1 MKGYYALAG
10 EVTAKMPR
18 TECTELLWEL
28 WNNSTFGQSELSI
41 VEWKENKIE
50 LGSGDFL
57 PLSEGEEY
65 TLSVTE
71 RGVGILGRDRAGLM
85 RGFMALLL
93 RFIAV
98 EMDGK
103 CLPTLP
109 LGKIRGKFSV
119 GRRMLHVCLFP
130 EHDFVFIRRLLRY
143 ACMLQYTHIV
153 LEFWGTYRFECFPE
167 LGWENAYTRGEVE
180 LLIREIR
187 ALGAEPVPMFNSLGH
202 APGSRGCSGKHVVL
216 DQAPELAY
224 LFTPD
229 GWAWDIASETVFK
242 RLAEVRRELCE
253 LFGDG
258 EYFMIGCD
266 EAEVYTKGYR
276 SEDAVAAYLGRLT
289 ESVVR
294 EGRKP
299 IIWGD
304 MLLHKGCVPE
314 DKGRFWSCNAKNAEQ
329 AEKYRT
335 SLAAGTVI
343 ADWQYRYA
351 ATDPCEQ
358 KTAVYLD
365 SLGYD
370 VIACPFYD
378 LNVVRQ
384 TAKTVRDYKL
394 YGYMQTMWDRLHE
407 CPGVILNGALE
418 CGLPKELWLEY
429 SEAVSILAAAV
440 WRKLKCG
447 NKEYK
452 HQGFNDV
459 QFVKNTRP
467 SL

>member
-1 MKGYYALAG
+1 MKEYYALEG
-10 EVTAKMPR
+10 EVTVKMPR
-18 TECTELLWEL
+18 TDCPQLLLEL
-28 WNNSTFGQSELSI
+28 WNNSTFGRSRLSI
-41 VEWKENKIE
+41 VEWNENKIE
-50 LGSGDFL
+50 LGWGNFP
-57 PLSEGEEY
+57 PLCYGEEY
-65 TLSVTE
+65 VLSVTD
-71 RGVGILGRDRAGLM
+71 RGVGIVGRDKAGLM
-85 RGFMALLL
+85 RGFMAMLL

-98 EMDGK
+98 EDGGR
-103 CLPTLP
+103 CACTLP
-109 LGKIRGKFSV
+109 ICEIRGRFSV
-119 GRRMLHVCLFP
+119 KRRMLHVCLFP
-130 EHDFVFIRRLLRY
+130 EHDLIFIRRMLRY

-153 LEFWGTYRFECFPE
+153 LEFWGMYRFECFPE
-167 LGWENAYTRGEVE
+167 LGWENSYKREEVQ

-224 LFTPD
+224 MFTPD
-229 GWAWDIASETVFK
+229 GWAWDIASETVYEK
-242 RLAEVRRELCE
+242 LSNVRRELCE

-266 EAEVYTKGYR
+266 ESEVYTNGYR
-276 SEDAVAAYLGRLT
+276 SEETVAGYFKRLT
-289 ESVVR
+289 ESIVK
-294 EGRKP
+294 EGRRP

-304 MLLHKGCVPE
+304 MLLHKSCIQE
-314 DKGRFWSCNAKNAEQ
+314 DKGRFWSCNARSAEQ
-329 AEKYRT
+329 AQRYRA

-365 SLGYD
+365 SLGFD
-370 VIACPFYD
+370 VVACPFYD

-384 TAKTVRDYKL
+384 TAKTVRDHGL

-418 CGLPKELWLEY
+418 CGLPSENWLEY

-447 NKEYK
+447 NQEYK